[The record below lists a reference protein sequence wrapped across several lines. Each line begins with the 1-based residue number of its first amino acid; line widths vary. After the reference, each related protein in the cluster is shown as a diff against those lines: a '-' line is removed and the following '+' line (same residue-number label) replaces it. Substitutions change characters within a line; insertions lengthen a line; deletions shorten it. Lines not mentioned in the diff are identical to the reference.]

1 VKVCSLVIRK
11 LTQGIVNALLDRL
24 TDNNEEVQYDALG
37 SIDALVVNEGQSL
50 CKELYRKNI
59 LTLIEK
65 TLNRVFFI
73 SCHSADGKA
82 ESTVRKSDQHN
93 TSSPQWK
100 FLMSFLE
107 MLHTVLNHIWYVPY
121 YLLSND
127 Q

>member
-1 VKVCSLVIRK
+1 
-11 LTQGIVNALLDRL
+11 
-24 TDNNEEVQYDALG
+24 VQYDALG

-65 TLNRVFFI
+65 MLSRVFFAF
-73 SCHSADGKA
+73 CHSADRKA
-82 ESTVRKSDQHN
+82 ELTLRKSDQHN

-100 FLMSFLE
+100 LFLSFVE